1 MPNNSH
7 TSQITNL
14 LKIIKKIFKRIMK
27 ILRKFETS
35 GQLYTRNVIFKTVLL
50 KNDTQFEIKFDLMLY
65 LTLE

>member
-1 MPNNSH
+1 M
-7 TSQITNL
+7 
-14 LKIIKKIFKRIMK
+14 KIIKKIFKRIMK

-35 GQLYTRNVIFKTVLL
+35 GRLYTRNVIFKTVLL